1 MILSAWLFGLHVR
14 GFNRSHRHHV
24 TFCCRSYSLQG
35 HLYAASWQRINKCCH
50 FQRPG
55 FQAAAFPHT
64 GGSCHRTSASTKHS
78 GNFPSVCAL
87 RTDLAVTHTQSL
99 SRARTLWYKSARISR
114 NITPI
119 LRETWA
125 WSRLTFILKAAPP
138 PPKKKKNSLMKS
150 AEKGLSVWVPQTP
163 PLLVA
168 WEGPTLWAERPHNTI
183 YSIINGRVS
192 SCEHWPLNLAM
203 TDRLIITGWSILA

>member
-1 MILSAWLFGLHVR
+1 MISTLILNDLSAWLLGLHVR
-14 GFNRSHRHHV
+14 GFNRSHRQRV
-24 TFCCRSYSLQG
+24 NFCCRSYSLQG
-35 HLYAASWQRINKCCH
+35 HLYAASCQRINKSCH
-50 FQRPG
+50 FKRPG

-64 GGSCHRTSASTKHS
+64 GGSCHRTSPSTKHS

-125 WSRLTFILKAAPP
+125 WSTDSLSFLKPHAPP
-138 PPKKKKNSLMKS
+138 PKLLN
-150 AEKGLSVWVPQTP
+150 EKCRKGSECVGAADSTPSGGVRGSNLVGWETPQ
-163 PLLVA
+163 
-168 WEGPTLWAERPHNTI
+168 HDI
-183 YSIINGRVS
+183 
-192 SCEHWPLNLAM
+192 LNY
-203 TDRLIITGWSILA
+203 